1 MAQLPCRVFVSN
13 RGEIALRIIR
23 ACRELGIET
32 VLGASAADMGSA
44 PAKLADRTVCI
55 GPAPAA
61 KSYLLPDT
69 AVHAAVATGCDAL
82 HPGYGFLS
90 EHAGLATTCAENEI
104 VFIGPSSEHLLTF
117 GDKLSARRA
126 AESVGV
132 PLLPGAAVDGVAE
145 AASVAEEIGYP
156 VLVKAA
162 YGGGGK
168 GIRIVRDPAQL
179 AAELPMAAAE
189 AVASFGD
196 GGLYV
201 ERYVERAK
209 HVEVQLVG
217 DRHGSVVHLGERE
230 CSVQSGYQKVV
241 EESPCAA
248 LTPERRAA
256 LCAEAVRLGEHVG
269 YDSLGTVEFLLDD
282 ESGEFYFL
290 EVNPRIQ
297 VEHPVTEAVTAV
309 DLVREQ
315 IAVAAGAELSIG
327 PVEPA
332 GHAIECRLNAKQA
345 GRIERWH
352 VPGGDGVR
360 VDTHCHDGYLVPP
373 YYDAL
378 LGKLIVW
385 GDTRDQ
391 ALDGM
396 RRALRESSIDGIE
409 TNLPL
414 QRTILDHPDFG
425 SGRVTTHWLE
435 DLLTGAVA

>member
-1 MAQLPCRVFVSN
+1 VFVAN

-23 ACRELGIET
+23 ACQALEIET
-32 VLGASAADMGSA
+32 VLGASAADTDSA

-61 KSYLLPDT
+61 RSYLLPET
-69 AVHAAVATGCDAL
+69 AVHAALATGCDAL

-90 EHAGLATTCAENEI
+90 ENASLAHMCGENGI
-104 VFIGPSSEHLLTF
+104 VFIGPSTEHLLTF

-126 AESVGV
+126 AEAVGV
-132 PLLPGAAVDGVAE
+132 SLLPGAAVDDVAE
-145 AASVAEEIGYP
+145 AESVAREIGFP
-156 VLVKAA
+156 VLLKAA
-162 YGGGGK
+162 HGGGGK
-168 GIRIVRDPAQL
+168 GIRIVRDPDRL
-179 AAELPMAAAE
+179 AAEFSMAAAE
-189 AVASFGD
+189 AVASFGH

-217 DRHGSVVHLGERE
+217 DRHGNVIHLGERE
-230 CSVQSGYQKVV
+230 CSVQHGYQKLV
-241 EESPCAA
+241 EESPCPA
-248 LTPERRAA
+248 LSPERRAA
-256 LCAEAVRLGEHVG
+256 LCAEAVRLGADVG
-269 YDSLGTVEFLLDD
+269 YDSLGTVEFLVDA
-282 ESGEFYFL
+282 ETSAFYFL

-297 VEHPVTEAVTAV
+297 VEHPVTEAVTGI

-315 IAVAAGAELSIG
+315 IAIAAGRELSIRQRDVR
-327 PVEPA
+327 PS
-332 GHAIECRLNAKQA
+332 GHAIECRLNARQA
-345 GRIERWH
+345 GTIERWQ

-360 VDTHCHDGYLVPP
+360 VDTHCHDGYVVPP

-385 GDTRDQ
+385 SATRDA

-396 RRALRESSIDGIE
+396 RRVLLDSSIEGIE

-414 QRTILDHPDFG
+414 QRTIVEHPDFAA
-425 SGRVTTHWLE
+425 GRVTTHWLE